1 MVISNPDAVAATTNN
16 AGGDAVSM
24 AHPSGIPRD
33 RIDNIMSGIANTGD
47 VKMNNHRKKL
57 RQRFDII
64 KKLGQGTYGK
74 VQLGI
79 NKETGQ
85 EVAIKTIKKCKIEAE
100 ADLVRIRREVQIMSS
115 VQHPNIIHIYEVFE
129 NREKMVLVM
138 EFAAGGELYDYLSE
152 RKVLSEEEARR
163 IFRQVATAVYY
174 CHKHK
179 ICHRDLKLENILLDE
194 HGNAK
199 IADFGLSNVF
209 DEQNLL
215 ATFCGSPLYA
225 SPEIVEGTPYQGPE
239 VDCWSL
245 GVLLYTLVYGSMP
258 FDGSNF
264 KRLVKQ
270 ISQGDY
276 YEPKKPSRASS
287 LIRDMLTVSPRK
299 RATIEQIC
307 AHWWVNENDNV
318 SCLDL
323 AEELATQTPVRLDV
337 LLSLTPAAVTA
348 DQLVVPSAD
357 AGKGERVP
365 RSHSVGSIRDM
376 GGNTEAERRILD
388 MVAAGG
394 EAALMPSPTRTIT
407 PTHSPVQS
415 KRKLETTVS
424 TENAH
429 GAALKKKDKLGS
441 SSMILEETTVPL
453 TEETPME
460 TEEEDEAAQNAFVE
474 EPITPASLKTMPSAS
489 FSQRDMEMVGDL
501 CEQLIQEESTPT
513 TPAAAQLNELST
525 PVTPTQ
531 VGVPRQKTIGKLESL
546 EETPEEKDA
555 TKVIKK
561 FVNKHKTADLVNA
574 IGQIAPS
581 TEKAGEQAAVA
592 PTKTSNAKT
601 AIAKPT
607 TTTSNNATP
616 TPFVR
621 KCSLQDEGSLS
632 KFNADRRKS
641 RVLETTEKLQQMNTG
656 GGGGE
661 KPKKFSIPGVSVGS
675 YKKEF
680 ERKATNPS
688 APQGPTP
695 GELRALEEVAAAAAA
710 AQELETDDQTP
721 QTTPANAPPPPSETA
736 SIEASDSKN
745 SVASLSLDDA
755 RRSMENSI
763 ALLRQA
769 QSESSKEVDQLCA
782 QTENIEVSE
791 TGNPMVAA
799 ERERKLKNAR
809 AIIGNA
815 IQPVIRR
822 PPSQPSFGIGGGGY
836 GQMRAASGGFI
847 GFGSSGSGSSM
858 SAGMGGG
865 GAVGVGVGGGGGI
878 GGGNFGSN
886 ALPPQMLAYNMS
898 NLPQTPPPLL
908 TPNAIAKAKA
918 KPNANANGNVN
929 ANAALAAAR
938 QHIMGRL
945 AANAGDQQNEF
956 QYKSAP
962 SGYFIQ
968 SPPPSSCNSSP
979 LYNQYNPN
987 NSNNNNNNAVSFQ
1000 YQYKQNPQQPQPH
1013 QQQQQQQQKP
1023 QPQQQK
1029 QQPHQYQHTNL
1040 SPQAT
1045 QNQLLQF
1052 QQRLQQL
1059 QQQRQ
1064 RHHQS
1069 LIEQQEDIEL
1079 EQQQYQQHQKQ
1090 ALSQQPLHQYQSKP
1104 AHSMS
1109 MPHTLAASATATA
1122 ANVKNT
1128 AISSTAATA
1137 NSVPKPFYNAP
1148 PPSIFYKSSPG
1159 GEPNNTVKTSTATIT
1174 LKSAT
1179 LPRRKPTAKTEI
1191 QLEIKP
1197 RIVEQPNMRF
1207 TTEMQH
1213 PVADLRSAPAREGP
1227 APYSPIKTMLNARA
1241 TSLEPKEHIIQIQR
1255 PQAPYTRTTSNT
1267 TTRSGSLS
1275 RQSTNDS
1282 ESDTTTTAN
1291 MSQSTVTGSSQP
1303 IKKSPREFII
1313 PIAMEGGG
1321 FITPREGS
1329 IEPSESSHTASSR
1342 SAFNRLRPTRRIGS
1356 SLLNDSGIDDNSPFQ
1371 KFRTSSGNREGDEEP
1386 RFTLHRLRSSR
1397 PVKKLSQE
1405 NDSQS
1410 SGEEDDD
1417 DGFEILTA
1425 ENLFSTLL
1433 QRVHALTHRMNVDKD
1448 LTAGFPNSSRLLS
1461 NMRHGPFWNQE
1472 PFGRSQVSYTYSETV
1487 EKKQV
1492 RLNSASGNNVGA
1504 PWRRSMSRDLSND
1517 MDSIFS
1523 RTGATL
1529 PRGTKT
1535 STKIG
1540 RPATIAEPSS
1550 AVDGSVPPA
1559 LTTDEPLDLADLD
1572 LSRLRLSKKDLE
1584 TLSSI
1589 TPGLPKCFQEQLLAK
1604 LPPTQ
1609 ARKLSRTLSM
1619 QSSTQTAPVKIYKR
1633 SQSGGRG
1640 VLHTA
1645 VGQDLKENFPE
1656 ETASSSTASKRSTD
1670 SSERRH
1676 YDPVYR
1682 RSLSRSR
1689 YDYESSIP
1697 SPSDA
1702 MPKSRSSSVCRDD
1715 HSKSMCS
1722 TYTTDI
1728 NDRYKYY
1735 SPYLSKPVKDSS
1747 TESGSVSPQK
1757 LYSGGI
1763 SAQRDAIG
1771 SAHGRPPSG
1780 CLSPPIITADGGSS
1794 SLRRRS
1800 SQKRISRFLR
1810 PDFFDEP
1817 LDENPFLREKKQRER
1832 EAQNVLREIREKS
1845 REPSRERSSYSGFDT
1860 EDAMA
1865 RKHSLP
1871 SSDGSSIPQNAELK
1885 HVRNKSM
1892 EMYAEYQ
1899 PGSSSSQ
1906 ETIRHNRRSL
1916 SRPREITEELRKNEL
1931 ADKIL
1936 EELQLLSAARTQQ
1949 EQQKRP
1955 VVPREISV
1963 ERCSE
1968 TSTKS
1973 IVVGPNSRAEIEE
1986 QGTTSTIKKIKKI
1999 KPKDKST
2006 TTESSTDADATVTT
2020 SVVKKVKKIV
2030 KKTET
2035 TKTIL
2040 NDTPGASLV
2049 TPEDNPL
2056 TPLDIEQTKKESK
2069 LKRPKSYPTKE
2080 PPIAMK
2086 PEVGAMTPK
2095 LSTKPTTIPE
2105 MSTDMP
2111 HTSMEAANV
2120 QSIGLSA
2127 RESRLVRPKSY
2138 PTSKLT
2144 PPKESK
2150 KVTRS
2155 GAAIPTIAEAKVRD
2169 TTPPLAIEEKFEHS
2183 MPISKAHVESSSS
2196 SDTKPT
2202 TIKKIIKVSKKSKL
2216 AQPLPVTPTTP
2227 TSAMTSTTTT
2237 PAENSKESS
2246 PAIKEKS
2253 PEKKQSKGLLYA
2265 IGQKFEKLRDSAMS
2279 KEKKSITSSPASS
2292 ANGSVTK
2299 KRSPENASPEKIKE
2313 KSTLLKKKKSLDGT
2327 TTKTDKYA
2335 AQGNAIENNASH
2347 NPLTV
2352 DGGEVKEK
2360 PAKPD
2365 KRSRIDSM
2373 IRSLRERS
2381 VPRSRPATENS
2392 YIKRA
2397 VSVEEMP
2404 GTFNKTAV
2412 NRVLGLFKRVDKDVG
2427 GAERRVQ
2434 STRST
2439 SNIERQMREASPSPI
2454 YQNTAECQ
2462 RSGSI
2467 SAALAGNLVAN
2478 SGGRRKSDITA
2489 KCSCDIA
2496 PTHRVNTDEKQCVD
2510 CLQDAAASLKSKNR
2524 DEKIILLPSKEVA
2537 QGNKDKRKGLM
2548 LDLSKLDK
2556 TDNNAT
2562 TNRNNLKAA
2571 YINGNGIY
2579 SNLPPYPGAVNSS
2592 SNNSSSQ
2599 QSMDNATNNN
2609 NSYMT
2614 NNNSSM
2620 QTSQTSGYRTS
2631 STHEINRNHLLTPS
2645 TENIANYSSDSR
2657 SYQDDCAS
2665 TSTFLSPTEEPE
2677 LYFDN
2682 WSVCSEDNYM
2692 LHASPSPTVSRL
2704 SRASQ
2709 LSSPTRGESSD
2720 PNESVI
2726 DRIKRRSFYCRF
2738 NDKKP
2743 KRTSSIVGPSA
2754 VRDYYREQQA
2764 AVKARSSNKLH
2775 PNERTK
2781 SPDITQEFFR
2791 PLKLSPVGTELKP
2804 PIYKAPLDYAT
2815 NITKP
2820 RKSLN
2825 DIRPI
2830 TSPSLMSKRYGSTAD
2845 TDYMTLN
2852 SGVPIRYKSSAS
2864 SSPYESK
2871 TTSATSGMG
2880 LGTGAGVSA
2889 ATGGAG
2895 GSYYNTYSPKRRS
2908 SYTFNGTLPSG
2919 ATLTNSTLDGY
2930 ATVGRRPIR
2939 AYDHR
2944 TISLLD
2950 PTTSSPSTAGAS
2962 SYRREARTPVR
2973 DYTSGISRSNS
2984 RYRTSSASR
2993 SPTNI

>member
-1 MVISNPDAVAATTNN
+1 MVISNPDALAAAAATNN
-16 AGGDAVSM
+16 TAGEAVDL

-152 RKVLSEEEARR
+152 RKVLNEEEARR

-215 ATFCGSPLYA
+215 STFCGSPLYA

-276 YEPKKPSRASS
+276 YEPKKPSRAST

-357 AGKGERVP
+357 AGKGDRVP

-407 PTHSPVQS
+407 PTQSPVQS

-441 SSMILEETTVPL
+441 SSMVLGESNVPL
-453 TEETPME
+453 SQEIPME
-460 TEEEDEAAQNAFVE
+460 TEEDEAAEQDIDE
-474 EPITPASLKTMPSAS
+474 ELITSAGANKMPSSS
-489 FSQRDMEMVGDL
+489 FSQRDMEKVGDL
-501 CEQLIQEESTPT
+501 CEQLIKDESKSAI
-513 TPAAAQLNELST
+513 AAPLTEVNTS
-525 PVTPTQ
+525 VTPTH
-531 VGVPRQKTIGKLESL
+531 GGLPRQKTISKLESL
-546 EETPEEKDA
+546 EEAPEEKDA

-561 FVNKHKTADLVNA
+561 FVNKRKTADLVNA
-574 IGQIAPS
+574 IGQITPTAEKINEQS
-581 TEKAGEQAAVA
+581 T
-592 PTKTSNAKT
+592 PTLA
-601 AIAKPT
+601 T
-607 TTTSNNATP
+607 TTTSNAKGAIVKPATGAAVANNATP
-616 TPFVR
+616 APFVR

-641 RVLETTEKLQQMNTG
+641 RVLETTEKLQQMNTVNSTG
-656 GGGGE
+656 GGSE

-675 YKKEF
+675 FKKEF
-680 ERKATNPS
+680 ERKATNP
-688 APQGPTP
+688 PVQQGPTP
-695 GELRALEEVAAAAAA
+695 GELRAMEEVAAAAAA
-710 AQELETDDQTP
+710 AQELEGEVQSP
-721 QTTPANAPPPPSETA
+721 TA
-736 SIEASDSKN
+736 DSAQQPTGHIEASDSKN
-745 SVASLSLDDA
+745 SVASLSLEDA

-791 TGNPMVAA
+791 ASSPIVIA

-815 IQPVIRR
+815 IQP
-822 PPSQPSFGIGGGGY
+822 
-836 GQMRAASGGFI
+836 A
-847 GFGSSGSGSSM
+847 
-858 SAGMGGG
+858 
-865 GAVGVGVGGGGGI
+865 
-878 GGGNFGSN
+878 
-886 ALPPQMLAYNMS
+886 
-898 NLPQTPPPLL
+898 
-908 TPNAIAKAKA
+908 
-918 KPNANANGNVN
+918 
-929 ANAALAAAR
+929 
-938 QHIMGRL
+938 
-945 AANAGDQQNEF
+945 
-956 QYKSAP
+956 
-962 SGYFIQ
+962 
-968 SPPPSSCNSSP
+968 
-979 LYNQYNPN
+979 
-987 NSNNNNNNAVSFQ
+987 
-1000 YQYKQNPQQPQPH
+1000 
-1013 QQQQQQQQKP
+1013 
-1023 QPQQQK
+1023 
-1029 QQPHQYQHTNL
+1029 
-1040 SPQAT
+1040 
-1045 QNQLLQF
+1045 
-1052 QQRLQQL
+1052 
-1059 QQQRQ
+1059 
-1064 RHHQS
+1064 
-1069 LIEQQEDIEL
+1069 
-1079 EQQQYQQHQKQ
+1079 
-1090 ALSQQPLHQYQSKP
+1090 
-1104 AHSMS
+1104 
-1109 MPHTLAASATATA
+1109 
-1122 ANVKNT
+1122 
-1128 AISSTAATA
+1128 
-1137 NSVPKPFYNAP
+1137 
-1148 PPSIFYKSSPG
+1148 SPG
-1159 GEPNNTVKTSTATIT
+1159 GEPNNNVKTSTATIT

-1179 LPRRKPTAKTEI
+1179 LPRRKPSAKTEI

-1213 PVADLRSAPAREGP
+1213 PVADLRSAPPREGP
-1227 APYSPIKTMLNARA
+1227 APYSPIKTMLNTRA
-1241 TSLEPKEHIIQIQR
+1241 TSLEPKEHIIPIQR
-1255 PQAPYTRTTSNT
+1255 PQAPYARTTSNT

-1342 SAFNRLRPTRRIGS
+1342 STFNRLRPTRRIGS
-1356 SLLNDSGIDDNSPFQ
+1356 SLLNESGIDDSSPFP
-1371 KFRTSSGNREGDEEP
+1371 KFRTSSGTREVDEVP

-1448 LTAGFPNSSRLLS
+1448 LTAGFSNSSRLLS

-1472 PFGRSQVSYTYSETV
+1472 PFGS
-1487 EKKQV
+1487 
-1492 RLNSASGNNVGA
+1492 RLNSASGNNVGT
-1504 PWRRSMSRDLSND
+1504 PWRHSMSRDLGND

-1529 PRGTKT
+1529 PRGTKGP
-1535 STKIG
+1535 TKIG
-1540 RPATIAEPSS
+1540 RPTTNAEPSS
-1550 AVDGSVPPA
+1550 TVDGQATPA
-1559 LTTDEPLDLADLD
+1559 IAADEPLDLADLD

-1619 QSSTQTAPVKIYKR
+1619 QGGTQTAPVRVYKR

-1640 VLHTA
+1640 VLHTGG
-1645 VGQDLKENFPE
+1645 GQDLKENIAE
-1656 ETASSSTASKRSTD
+1656 ETASSSTTSKRSTD

-1682 RSLSRSR
+1682 RSLSRTR

-1697 SPSDA
+1697 SSSDVVS
-1702 MPKSRSSSVCRDD
+1702 KSRSSSVCRDD
-1715 HSKSMCS
+1715 YGKSMCS

-1735 SPYLSKPVKDSS
+1735 SPYLNKTPTKDSY
-1747 TESGSVSPQK
+1747 TESGSASPQK
-1757 LYSGGI
+1757 RYSTLGI
-1763 SAQRDAIG
+1763 PRETIG
-1771 SAHGRPPSG
+1771 SAQGRPPSG
-1780 CLSPPIITADGGSS
+1780 CLSPPIISADSGNS

-1817 LDENPFLREKKQRER
+1817 LDEDPFQREKKQRER
-1832 EAQNVLREIREKS
+1832 ETQSVLREIRERS
-1845 REPSRERSSYSGFDT
+1845 REPSRERGNYTSFDA
-1860 EDAMA
+1860 EDALS
-1865 RKHSLP
+1865 RKNSLP
-1871 SSDGSSIPQNAELK
+1871 NAESSGIPLKTEPK

-1892 EMYAEYQ
+1892 EIYSEYQ

-1916 SRPREITEELRKNEL
+1916 SRPHEMTEELRKNEL

-1936 EELQLLSAARTQQ
+1936 EELQLLSATRTQQ
-1949 EQQKRP
+1949 EQQQLRSAL
-1955 VVPREISV
+1955 PREISV
-1963 ERCSE
+1963 ERSSE
-1968 TSTKS
+1968 TTTKS
-1973 IVVGPNSRAEIEE
+1973 VVEGLSNRAEIEE
-1986 QGTTSTIKKIKKI
+1986 KESSSTIKKIKKI
-1999 KPKDKST
+1999 KPKDKSN

-2030 KKTET
+2030 RKTET
-2035 TKTIL
+2035 TKTTL
-2040 NDTPGASLV
+2040 NEAAAANSST
-2049 TPEDNPL
+2049 TEDNIL
-2056 TPLDIEQTKKESK
+2056 TPAEIEQSRRESK

-2080 PPIAMK
+2080 PSTL
-2086 PEVGAMTPK
+2086 TPK
-2095 LSTKPTTIPE
+2095 LPNKPSTIPE
-2105 MSTDMP
+2105 MTADSTL
-2111 HTSMEAANV
+2111 EASNAT
-2120 QSIGLSA
+2120 
-2127 RESRLVRPKSY
+2127 RESRLIRPKSY
-2138 PTSKLT
+2138 PASKLT
-2144 PPKESK
+2144 PPKESR

-2155 GAAIPTIAEAKVRD
+2155 GAAIPAIAEGRVRNS
-2169 TTPPLAIEEKFEHS
+2169 TPPLAVEEKFEPHTPTS
-2183 MPISKAHVESSSS
+2183 RGTIETSSS
-2196 SDTKPT
+2196 SDNKPT
-2202 TIKKIIKVSKKSKL
+2202 TVKKIVKVSKKSKL

-2227 TSAMTSTTTT
+2227 TPATTIT
-2237 PAENSKESS
+2237 PADNCKESS
-2246 PAIKEKS
+2246 FVVKEKS
-2253 PEKKQSKGLLYA
+2253 PEKKPSKGLLYA

-2279 KEKKSITSSPASS
+2279 KEKKSITSSPTSS
-2292 ANGSVTK
+2292 ANGAVVK
-2299 KRSPENASPEKIKE
+2299 KKSPESSSPDKVKD
-2313 KSTLLKKKKSLDGT
+2313 KSTLLKKKKSLDGNSQT
-2327 TTKTDKYA
+2327 A
-2335 AQGNAIENNASH
+2335 GENNTTVK
-2347 NPLTV
+2347 PLGITCE
-2352 DGGEVKEK
+2352 GKEK
-2360 PAKPD
+2360 PAKSD
-2365 KRSRIDSM
+2365 KRSRIDAV

-2381 VPRSRPATENS
+2381 VPRSRPATETN

-2397 VSVEEMP
+2397 VSVENMP
-2404 GTFNKTAV
+2404 GTFNKNAV
-2412 NRVLGLFKRVDKDVG
+2412 NRVLGLFKRSDKDVN

-2439 SNIERQMREASPSPI
+2439 SNIERQIRETSPSPI
-2454 YQNTAECQ
+2454 YQNTGECH
-2462 RSGSI
+2462 RSNSI
-2467 SAALAGNLVAN
+2467 SAAIGTNLS
-2478 SGGRRKSDITA
+2478 SGRKPEITA
-2489 KCSCDIA
+2489 KCSCEIA
-2496 PTHRVNTDEKQCVD
+2496 STLTVKAEEKQCVE
-2510 CLQDAAASLKSKNR
+2510 CLQDAVALQKPKSNR
-2524 DEKIILLPSKEVA
+2524 DEKDVVMSNKEIT

-2548 LDLSKLDK
+2548 LDLTKLDK
-2556 TDNNAT
+2556 IDNNTT
-2562 TNRNNLKAA
+2562 TNRNNIKAT
-2571 YINGNGIY
+2571 YMNGNGIY

-2599 QSMDNATNNN
+2599 QSMDNVTNNN

-2764 AVKARSSNKLH
+2764 AIKARSSNKLN
-2775 PNERTK
+2775 PNERAK

-2804 PIYKAPLDYAT
+2804 PIYKAPFDYAT

-2825 DIRPI
+2825 DIRPT
-2830 TSPSLMSKRYGSTAD
+2830 TSPSLISKRYGSTAD
-2845 TDYMTLN
+2845 SDYITLN
-2852 SGVPIRYKSSAS
+2852 SGVPIRYKPSAS

-2871 TTSATSGMG
+2871 VFSATSGLSMG
-2880 LGTGAGVSA
+2880 VGTGI
-2889 ATGGAG
+2889 GAG
-2895 GSYYNTYSPKRRS
+2895 TGVGGTYYNTYSPKRRS

-2944 TISLLD
+2944 TMSLLD
-2950 PTTSSPSTAGAS
+2950 PTTSSPSTAGVS
-2962 SYRREARTPVR
+2962 SFRREARTPVR
-2973 DYTSGISRSNS
+2973 DYTSSISRSSS
-2984 RYRTSSASR
+2984 RYRTSSATR

>member
-441 SSMILEETTVPL
+441 SAMILEETTVPL

-513 TPAAAQLNELST
+513 TPAAAQLNEPST
-525 PVTPTQ
+525 PVTPTH

-661 KPKKFSIPGVSVGS
+661 KTKKFSIPGVSVGS

-710 AQELETDDQTP
+710 AQELETDDQTL

-815 IQPVIRR
+815 IQP
-822 PPSQPSFGIGGGGY
+822 
-836 GQMRAASGGFI
+836 A
-847 GFGSSGSGSSM
+847 
-858 SAGMGGG
+858 
-865 GAVGVGVGGGGGI
+865 
-878 GGGNFGSN
+878 
-886 ALPPQMLAYNMS
+886 
-898 NLPQTPPPLL
+898 
-908 TPNAIAKAKA
+908 
-918 KPNANANGNVN
+918 
-929 ANAALAAAR
+929 
-938 QHIMGRL
+938 
-945 AANAGDQQNEF
+945 
-956 QYKSAP
+956 
-962 SGYFIQ
+962 
-968 SPPPSSCNSSP
+968 
-979 LYNQYNPN
+979 
-987 NSNNNNNNAVSFQ
+987 
-1000 YQYKQNPQQPQPH
+1000 
-1013 QQQQQQQQKP
+1013 
-1023 QPQQQK
+1023 
-1029 QQPHQYQHTNL
+1029 
-1040 SPQAT
+1040 
-1045 QNQLLQF
+1045 
-1052 QQRLQQL
+1052 
-1059 QQQRQ
+1059 
-1064 RHHQS
+1064 
-1069 LIEQQEDIEL
+1069 
-1079 EQQQYQQHQKQ
+1079 
-1090 ALSQQPLHQYQSKP
+1090 
-1104 AHSMS
+1104 
-1109 MPHTLAASATATA
+1109 
-1122 ANVKNT
+1122 
-1128 AISSTAATA
+1128 
-1137 NSVPKPFYNAP
+1137 
-1148 PPSIFYKSSPG
+1148 SPG

-1342 SAFNRLRPTRRIGS
+1342 SAFNRLRPTRRIG

-1559 LTTDEPLDLADLD
+1559 ITTDEPLDLADLD

-1619 QSSTQTAPVKIYKR
+1619 QSNTQTAPVKIYKR

-1697 SPSDA
+1697 SPGDA

-1763 SAQRDAIG
+1763 GAQRDAIG

-1871 SSDGSSIPQNAELK
+1871 SSDGSSIPQNTELK

-1892 EMYAEYQ
+1892 EMYSEYQ

-1906 ETIRHNRRSL
+1906 ETIRHNRRSI
-1916 SRPREITEELRKNEL
+1916 SRPREITEELRKNDL

-1949 EQQKRP
+1949 EQQQRP

-1963 ERCSE
+1963 ERSSE

-1973 IVVGPNSRAEIEE
+1973 IVVGPNSHAEIEE

-1999 KPKDKST
+1999 KPKEKST
-2006 TTESSTDADATVTT
+2006 TTESSTDADATITT

-2056 TPLDIEQTKKESK
+2056 TPLEIEQTKKESK

-2327 TTKTDKYA
+2327 NTKTDKYA

-2347 NPLTV
+2347 NPLSV

-2381 VPRSRPATENS
+2381 VPRSRPATENN

-2439 SNIERQMREASPSPI
+2439 SNIERQIREASPSPI

-2478 SGGRRKSDITA
+2478 SGGVRKSDITA